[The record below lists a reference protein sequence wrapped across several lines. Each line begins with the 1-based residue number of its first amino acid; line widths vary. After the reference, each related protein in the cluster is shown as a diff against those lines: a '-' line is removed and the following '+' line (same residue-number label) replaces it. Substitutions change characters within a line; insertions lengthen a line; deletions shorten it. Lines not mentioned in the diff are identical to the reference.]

1 MQPILVLAVIAG
13 GAAGVL
19 TNVITGA
26 GLVAAASPGSIFALM
41 AMSPKGGLLPVLL
54 GVLVASV
61 VSFLVASVFIKKND
75 TGEEESFEAA
85 KSQMIDLKGKKS
97 SVVST
102 SVKKIIVAC
111 DAGMGSSAMGAS
123 KLKNKV
129 KKAGLDIEVY
139 NTAINDLPS
148 DVDIVITHN
157 KLTERAKAAAP
168 NATHI
173 SLDDFIMTD
182 VYDKLVE
189 ELKAK

>member
-1 MQPILVLAVIAG
+1 MKTLLIFFLAFSVSTLSFTQNSCSKYYPFNEG
-13 GAAGVL
+13 
-19 TNVITGA
+19 TTFQIT
-26 GLVAAASPGSIFALM
+26 SYD
-41 AMSPKGGLLPVLL
+41 K
-54 GVLVASV
+54 
-61 VSFLVASVFIKKND
+61 
-75 TGEEESFEAA
+75 
-85 KSQMIDLKGKKS
+85 KGKKS
-97 SVVST
+97 SVVAT

-157 KLTERAKAAAP
+157 KLTDRAKAAAP

-173 SLDDFIMTD
+173 ALDDFIMTD